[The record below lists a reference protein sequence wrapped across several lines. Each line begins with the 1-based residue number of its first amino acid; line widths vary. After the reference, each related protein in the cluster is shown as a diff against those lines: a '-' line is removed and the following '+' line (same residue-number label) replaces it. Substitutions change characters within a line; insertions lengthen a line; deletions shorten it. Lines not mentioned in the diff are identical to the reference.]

1 MPSRSNSP
9 IIDRILVAVAVV
21 CSIAALIAFAI
32 VMIATMN
39 GTSAST
45 WHEPQWVVCFTIAY
59 WGLPLALTATIVLL
73 VRRILAN
80 TRRRE
85 ASESITS

>member
-39 GTSAST
+39 GTSSST